1 MNCKSLMR
9 NTVAMLAVG
18 AVGVLTAGAVTAHA
32 QDLQML
38 AASPPAQV
46 STDEIT
52 PTTRLILH
60 DVNVRGASMKI
71 DRNSRPVLDYAVRL
85 LRQNPSEVVYVSG
98 QESTMPRQAQAVARY
113 LRQHGIASNRV
124 VVQNVVATAS
134 ETAGSNSAAGE
145 GVVVLNLSAPGCA
158 NCAS

>member
-1 MNCKSLMR
+1 MTCKSVML
-9 NTVAMLAVG
+9 NAVAMLVAG
-18 AVGVLTAGAVTAHA
+18 TVGVLTAGAITAHA
-32 QDLQML
+32 QDLRVL

-46 STDEIT
+46 STGEIT

-60 DVNVRGASMKI
+60 DVNVRGTSLRI
-71 DRNSRPVLDYAVRL
+71 DPSSRPVLDYAVRL

-98 QESTMPRQAQAVARY
+98 QEGTMPRQAQAVARY

-124 VVQNVVATAS
+124 VVQNVVAATS
-134 ETAGSNSAAGE
+134 ETASSNTAGE
-145 GVVVLNLSAPGCA
+145 GVVVLNLSAPACA